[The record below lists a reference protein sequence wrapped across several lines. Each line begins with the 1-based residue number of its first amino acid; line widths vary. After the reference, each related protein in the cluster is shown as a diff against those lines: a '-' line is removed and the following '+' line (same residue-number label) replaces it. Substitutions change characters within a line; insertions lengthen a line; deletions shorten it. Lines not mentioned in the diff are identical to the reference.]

1 MQTEDSASEMP
12 TDANAKTQTKDSA
25 DETQAQTLKKTQA
38 QTLKKDQGLVE
49 VFQQLSFQDDEP
61 FASTAQTHVYTE
73 KIFSP
78 NGHDKKSQRH

>member
-25 DETQAQTLKKTQA
+25 DETQA

>member
-25 DETQAQTLKKTQA
+25 NETQA